1 MQNKPEL
8 KPFDKV
14 LVRDNNTDVWQIEL
28 FESDKTAFL
37 EYGYACLT
45 TSWRQCIPYE
55 GNEHL
60 LGTNNSNE
68 IQEKVDDNYG
78 YSVDYF
84 KQNDVV
90 LCRDGEEKTWGV
102 DVFSSKSDGENF
114 PFRCYSSVW
123 KNCIPYDGN
132 ERLLGTADTPE
143 RYDPNKNTLFGVRL
157 KPGYVLEF
165 EDNIGILFPTA
176 NGFAV
181 SYAKGLC
188 QFLKGIKKDSIVRIL
203 GITQTDYLRSGEL
216 LWKRPQKQAITK
228 AEIAEKLGMNVQY
241 FEIIDEDNE
250 ENE

>member
-90 LCRDGEEKTWGV
+90 LCRDGEEKTW
-102 DVFSSKSDGENF
+102 VFF
-114 PFRCYSSVW
+114 
-123 KNCIPYDGN
+123 
-132 ERLLGTADTPE
+132 
-143 RYDPNKNTLFGVRL
+143 
-157 KPGYVLEF
+157 
-165 EDNIGILFPTA
+165 
-176 NGFAV
+176 
-181 SYAKGLC
+181 
-188 QFLKGIKKDSIVRIL
+188 KKR
-203 GITQTDYLRSGEL
+203 
-216 LWKRPQKQAITK
+216 W
-228 AEIAEKLGMNVQY
+228 
-241 FEIIDEDNE
+241 
-250 ENE
+250 